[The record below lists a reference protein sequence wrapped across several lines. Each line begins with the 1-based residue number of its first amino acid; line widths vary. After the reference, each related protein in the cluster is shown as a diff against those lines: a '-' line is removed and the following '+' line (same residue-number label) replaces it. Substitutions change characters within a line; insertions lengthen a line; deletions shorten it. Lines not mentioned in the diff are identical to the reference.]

1 MPDTTSNEKV
11 QPWRAHWPPKIRV
24 DTRLMADL
32 KKGDLLTIEGSS
44 GSAGGFGYTDK
55 GEGVPA
61 PKEPEEKK

>member
-1 MPDTTSNEKV
+1 
-11 QPWRAHWPPKIRV
+11 
-24 DTRLMADL
+24 MADL